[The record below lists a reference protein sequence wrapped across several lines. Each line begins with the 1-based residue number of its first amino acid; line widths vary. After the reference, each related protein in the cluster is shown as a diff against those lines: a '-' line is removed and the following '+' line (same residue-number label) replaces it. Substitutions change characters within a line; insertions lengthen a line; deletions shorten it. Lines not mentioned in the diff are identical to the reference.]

1 MAFKLEKINEDKK
14 NYKIVFMIKGSD
26 EVFANTIRRL
36 ILEEVPVLAVEDL
49 EIKSNSSALYDEM
62 LALRLG
68 LTPIKTD
75 LSSYRLPQNQDEIDE
90 RSAQCTLQLKLKSS
104 KKGYVY
110 AEEAESADPKCKFI
124 YPKMPLTKLLSKQ
137 KVDVTMFAVMGKGR
151 DHAKWVPAWAFYKK
165 EPIVKIG
172 KVKDPRAVMKQC
184 TDGVFTL
191 SGNTLKLVPAKVN
204 ESNLLEYYAELDEGI
219 ILEHSD
225 NLIFTLESWGQL
237 SCRDLLM
244 RSAEILVEKA
254 EEMEGLI

>member
-1 MAFKLEKINEDKK
+1 MAIKLETINEDKK
-14 NYKIVFMIKGSD
+14 NNKIVFMIKGSD

-36 ILEEVPVLAVEDL
+36 IIEEVPVLAVEDV
-49 EIKSNSSALYDEM
+49 EIKANSSALYDEM

-75 LSSYRLPQNQDEIDE
+75 ASSYRLPKNQDEIDE

-110 AEEAESADPKCKFI
+110 AEEAESADPKCNFV
-124 YPKMPLTKLLSKQ
+124 YPKMPITKLLSKQ
-137 KVDVTMFAVMGKGR
+137 KVDITMFAVMGKGR
-151 DHAKWVPAWAFYKK
+151 DHAKWVPGWAFYKK
-165 EPIVKIG
+165 EPVVKID
-172 KVKDPRAVMKQC
+172 KVKDPEGVMKKC

-204 ESNLLEYYAELDEGI
+204 DSNLLEYYEELDEGI
-219 ILEHSD
+219 TLEFTD
-225 NLIFTLESWGQL
+225 NIIFTLESWGQL
-237 SCRDLLM
+237 SCKDLLKK
-244 RSAEILVEKA
+244 SSEILVEKA